1 MKKSAAAAVP
11 MTGAQNTSAV
21 RKLTVLALLSAVGY
35 VSMLFIKVPVIGFLS
50 YEPKDIFL
58 TTVLGS
64 ELPMNAVAVFHAVLV
79 ARRLGLAPK
88 LFDLRLRSIRNL
100 VYFMDKGVNE
110 LPYIL
115 QKVRLVMEKGMVVDF
130 SNKTSTRKFVDAQIR
145 EEQLKEWLASRDPKR
160 YLEIRKLEESDWF
173 KGQVG
178 VLLQEVLDEK
188 KEDVEQLSFLG
199 NVFAKRESLFT
210 RLFCSGSIPDST
222 IRKALFLASDN
233 GFDYWVSSKGWFW
246 MGASV
251 YDFAWKAAHPFF
263 TREGRNQKALRAL
276 LDNPFFDAAEGSGK
290 DLMESFADRT
300 RPSGGGTGGPFGV
313 VYYLNRYY
321 DDFFERW
328 TKNEAAGDTKCVGRI
343 LPGDG
348 GLTMQMLDGKTRS
361 SPYWD
366 PYLYVALK
374 HVDEESVKDNGH
386 GAFKNLVRQ
395 YDAWGRC
402 SVTHRKSQAEIWND
416 SCGVRVKAS
425 EACLNLLKVVL
436 APSIEME
443 EVKDEK
449 TGAAVD
455 TERLLRTRSAADKSF
470 RDNRDRIEACE
481 KLLKAL
487 MESYPMGETEGT

>member
-1 MKKSAAAAVP
+1 MA
-11 MTGAQNTSAV
+11 
-21 RKLTVLALLSAVGY
+21 
-35 VSMLFIKVPVIGFLS
+35 
-50 YEPKDIFL
+50 
-58 TTVLGS
+58 
-64 ELPMNAVAVFHAVLV
+64 
-79 ARRLGLAPK
+79 
-88 LFDLRLRSIRNL
+88 
-100 VYFMDKGVNE
+100 GVQR
-110 LPYIL
+110 P
-115 QKVRLVMEKGMVVDF
+115 Q
-130 SNKTSTRKFVDAQIR
+130 
-145 EEQLKEWLASRDPKR
+145 
-160 YLEIRKLEESDWF
+160 IRKLEESDWF

-199 NVFAKRESLFT
+199 NVFSKRESLFT

-276 LDNPFFDAAEGSGK
+276 LDNPFFDTAEGSGK

-449 TGAAVD
+449 TGEVVD
-455 TERLLRTRSAADKSF
+455 TERLLRTRTAADKSF